1 MGYKSQLAEP
11 DLPSMKQAAHD
22 LAMEYLSSDLEALDY
37 KPRPDWLRRALG
49 KVDWTKTEQWRR
61 DASKAETA
69 LIRNGC
75 RTARD
80 QLTNE
85 PPDIADAR
93 AHLIALQLA
102 L

>member
-1 MGYKSQLAEP
+1 
-11 DLPSMKQAAHD
+11 MKQAAHD
-22 LAMEYLSSDLEALDY
+22 LAMEHLSSYLEALDY
-37 KPRPDWLRRALG
+37 KQLPDWLIRALG
-49 KVDWTKTEQWRR
+49 TVDWTKTEQWRR
-61 DASKAETA
+61 DASKAETT

-80 QLTNE
+80 QLTKE
-85 PPDIADAR
+85 PPDIAGVR

>member
-1 MGYKSQLAEP
+1 
-11 DLPSMKQAAHD
+11 MKQAAHD
-22 LAMEYLSSDLEALDY
+22 LAMEHLSSYLEALDY
-37 KPRPDWLRRALG
+37 KQLPDWLIRALG
-49 KVDWTKTEQWRR
+49 TVDWTRTEQWRR
-61 DASKAETA
+61 DASKAETT

-93 AHLIALQLA
+93 TRLIALQLA